1 MKKIK
6 TIIAV
11 LLTISFISCLFGCDK
26 HKEVEAIS
34 YMDFKNAIQEFYGVE
49 DEIYENE
56 RNDSLF
62 MRYSPNRAYLV
73 TLQEY
78 VDDEERNI
86 KARTSQIRENFIII
100 QEGHPYY
107 GEVEVEDVIFE
118 YDDDIS
124 YIVFTTT
131 DEEFIHFFYPTRNEV
146 DRLYYA
152 SYCIGYTW
160 IEVFT
165 INDDIN
171 EAMEFVDSLGLP
183 NL

>member
-11 LLTISFISCLFGCDK
+11 LLTISSISCLFGCDK
-26 HKEVEAIS
+26 HKEVEEIS

-49 DEIYENE
+49 DEIYGNE
-56 RNDSLF
+56 YHDSLLIGY
-62 MRYSPNRAYLV
+62 RPNRAYSV
-73 TLQEY
+73 TRQEFL
-78 VDDEERNI
+78 DDEERKI
-86 KARTSQIRENFIII
+86 KAITSQIREYFIII

-124 YIVFTTT
+124 YIVLTTT
-131 DEEFIHFFYPTRNEV
+131 DEEFIRFLYPTRNEV
-146 DRLYYA
+146 NRFYYA

-160 IEVFT
+160 IEVFAT
-165 INDDIN
+165 NDDIN